1 MSAPSNFNGLK
12 RREFLKSAFITAGSV
27 TLGAT
32 ALGSLSGCRRGGA
45 DKNGRTTLTQW
56 YHQYGET
63 GTKDAVYRYAA
74 DYTKANPNVNIEIV
88 WVPGDYG
95 TKLNTALLVAGGPD
109 VFERNTLTIPM
120 VSAGQVA
127 PLDDLFTPDVRADF
141 DQGSLDSFSTDGK
154 IYAVKMVTDTQLLY
168 YRPSLLKKAGIAPP
182 QTLDELIAASKA
194 LVANRRKGIFLGNDG
209 GVGTCLYLALWSAGQ
224 ELLRDGKIAFN
235 TPRTALGYEKLRGLT
250 ESSANLIGAPT
261 DWWDPSAFNQE
272 LTAMQWGGLWSYPEI
287 KKTFGEDVGA
297 LPWPALDAQGAPSM
311 PSGGWAQMVNARS
324 PHLDEAKK
332 YVKYLWIENQKIQ
345 TDWNLS
351 YGFHV
356 PPRQS
361 VAKLADALNAP
372 VPAKIVADLG
382 KYGHITPPAWSSGMN
397 TALSDAAVNIV
408 KLSAPAAPELAAA
421 EDKCKRELE
430 RQFRFRE

>member
-1 MSAPSNFNGLK
+1 MSAQSNGVN
-12 RREFLKSAFITAGSV
+12 RRDFIKSALVTAGAV
-27 TLGAT
+27 TL
-32 ALGSLSGCRRGGA
+32 SGLCGLAGCARGG
-45 DKNGRTTLTQW
+45 KSSNGRVTLTQW
-56 YHQYGET
+56 YHQYGED
-63 GTKDAVYRYAA
+63 GTKDAVLRYAA
-74 DYTKANPNVNIEIV
+74 DYTKANPHINIEVI
-88 WVPGDYG
+88 WVPGDYA

-109 VFERNTLTIPM
+109 IFERNGLTIPM

-127 PLDDLFTPDVRADF
+127 PLDDLFSPAVRADF
-141 DQGSLDSFSTDGK
+141 DKGDLESFGVDGK

-168 YRPSLLKKAGIAPP
+168 YRPSLLKKAGLAPP
-182 QTLDELIAASKA
+182 QTLDELIAASRA

-209 GVGTCLYLALWSAGQ
+209 GVGTLLNLVLWSAGQ
-224 ELLRDGKIAFN
+224 ELLHDGKVAFN
-235 TPRTALGYEKLRGLT
+235 TPRAALAYEKLRGLT

-287 KKTFGEDVGA
+287 KKTWGEDVGA
-297 LPWPALDAQGAPSM
+297 LPWPALDAQGAPAM
-311 PSGGWAQMVNARS
+311 PAGGWAQMLNARS

-332 YVKYLWIENQKIQ
+332 YINYLWIENQKIQ
-345 TDWNLS
+345 RDWNLS

-356 PPRQS
+356 PPRKS
-361 VAKLADALNAP
+361 VAQAADALNAS

-382 KYGHITPPAWSSGMN
+382 KYGHIIPPAWSSSMG

-408 KLSAPAAPELAAA
+408 KLGRPGAAEIATAAA
-421 EDKCKRELE
+421 KCERELE

>member
-1 MSAPSNFNGLK
+1 MSAHTRDLN
-12 RREFLKSAFITAGSV
+12 RRAFIKSAFVTAGAV
-27 TLGAT
+27 TLG
-32 ALGSLSGCRRGGA
+32 GCARGGGA
-45 DKNGRTTLTQW
+45 AGGRVTLTQW
-56 YHQYGET
+56 YHQYGED
-63 GTKDAVYRYAA
+63 GTRDAVTRYAQ
-74 DYTKANPNVNIEIV
+74 DYTKANPAINIEVV

-109 VFERNTLTIPM
+109 VFERNGLTIPM

-127 PLDDLFTPDVRADF
+127 PLDELFPPGVRADF
-141 DQGSLDSFSTDGK
+141 EPGDLESFGVDGK
-154 IYAVKMVTDTQLLY
+154 IYGVKMVTDTQLLY
-168 YRPSLLKKAGIAPP
+168 YRPSLLKKAGLAPP
-182 QTLDELIAASKA
+182 QSLDELIAASQA

-209 GVGTCLYLALWSAGQ
+209 GVGSCLYLSLWSAGQ
-224 ELLRDGKIAFN
+224 ELLRDGKVAFN
-235 TPRTALGYEKLRGLT
+235 TPRTALAYEKLRVLT

-287 KKTFGEDVGA
+287 KKKLGEDVGV

-332 YVKYLWIENQKIQ
+332 YVNYLWIENQKIQ
-345 TDWNLS
+345 RDWNLS

-356 PPRQS
+356 PPRKS
-361 VAKLADALNAP
+361 VAKTAEALDAP
-372 VPAKIVADLG
+372 VPAKVVTDLG
-382 KYGHITPPAWSSGMN
+382 KYGHIIPPAWSSGMN

-408 KLSAPAAPELAAA
+408 KLNSPAAAQLAVAA
-421 EDKCKRELE
+421 SKCERELE